1 MDEGRGGEIALK
13 LTERLN
19 CRQGISVTNTND
31 QEIDKYIPD

>member
-1 MDEGRGGEIALK
+1 MDEKGGEEIVLK

-31 QEIDKYIPD
+31 QEIEKYIPD